1 MLNAM
6 CVSVSVDNIYTQR
19 KFSTA
24 DCSGAFNSTVTPT
37 PTCDEQSSTG
47 SFGRFCVSAPTA
59 APSAIPSAVPTV
71 APTTQGL
78 GNIGFVTFKYFPSN
92 AHCFGTVSEA
102 SIVGTGVCFY
112 TGDVS
117 EAFVLAYN
125 ANGELAGYKY
135 VYSDNACTVLES
147 TEEYFTSSKCVT
159 EGSSSYIYS
168 VSTAAPDLSTFG
180 NGIFTG

>member
-1 MLNAM
+1 MDYL
-6 CVSVSVDNIYTQR
+6 CVPVDNTYIQR

-24 DCSGAFNSTVTPT
+24 DCSGAFNTTVAPT

-47 SFGRFCVSAPTA
+47 SVGQFCVTAPTA

-78 GNIGFVTFKYFPSN
+78 GNVGFVTYKYVPSN
-92 AHCFGTVSEA
+92 AHCFGRVSQA
-102 SIVGTGVCFY
+102 SIVGTGVCFF

-125 ANGELAGYKY
+125 ADGELGGYKNI
-135 VYSDNACTVLES
+135 YSDDACTVLES
-147 TEEYFTSSKCVT
+147 SEEYFTSSKCVT
-159 EGSSSYIYS
+159 EGSGSVIYS
-168 VSTAAPDLSTFG
+168 VSTSAPDLSTFG